1 MPVGGT
7 GRDRSYIY
15 AQLSRHFML
24 PVLARLRTQ
33 RLFCRP
39 SFARPL
45 ARQREDRGSLHSTA
59 TRSHPKMPIPPALL
73 TPDLSTPSDGVYPQ
87 PLRQTLAGQTSQYIT
102 STPSP
107 LAAQQSKVP
116 PPTSAVEASKRLAAW
131 TAVDRHILP
140 EHKVIGIGSGSTVP
154 YVVERIVAQ
163 GKAVNKD
170 RVFIPTGFQSKEL
183 IVNAEL
189 LLGDVDQYPV
199 IDVTIDGAD
208 EVDHDLNCIKGG
220 GGCHLREK
228 VLAEAADTYV
238 PTIERSAMI
247 MRSTDYSFVLVA
259 DYRKNSKVLGTMFKQ
274 GIPIEVVP
282 FAYTKILQNLHL
294 LGSPRAVLR
303 MAKAKAG
310 PVVSDNGNFIID
322 APFPEEMMQDPY
334 TLLTRIKMLTGVV
347 EVGLFCHMAKAAYFG
362 NQDGSVTIK
371 WHDGRVEQVQ
381 ADKSPLAE
389 KSQAEA
395 LGAAV
400 AKLSASTLAP

>member
-1 MPVGGT
+1 MLSSPLIPVVQLDDPAYVASLY
-7 GRDRSYIY
+7 GR
-15 AQLSRHFML
+15 
-24 PVLARLRTQ
+24 
-33 RLFCRP
+33 
-39 SFARPL
+39 
-45 ARQREDRGSLHSTA
+45 
-59 TRSHPKMPIPPALL
+59 
-73 TPDLSTPSDGVYPQ
+73 TPSDGVYPQ

-334 TLLTRIKMLTGVV
+334 TVRPSPSLPFPPFPLIFPMLTGLGEHTQLLTRIKMLTGVV